1 MKTAAYPT
9 DREIKEMKWS
19 PGMSDYQPGYTG
31 SKKAPPER
39 WPEITDPP
47 RPWEEWGPAAQA
59 ETLREGIRDVL
70 FEYLEGK

>member
-31 SKKAPPER
+31 SQRAPPER

-47 RPWEEWGPAAQA
+47 RPWEEWGPAA
-59 ETLREGIRDVL
+59 
-70 FEYLEGK
+70 